1 MLPAEAPFARIISDT
16 FLNNNNHL
24 INLVASVHFI
34 FLRTNL
40 RLALTGRADVK
51 KTYGPER
58 QSLSGQAA

>member
-16 FLNNNNHL
+16 FLNNNHL

>member
-1 MLPAEAPFARIISDT
+1 MLPAEAPLARIISDM
-16 FLNNNNHL
+16 FLNNNHL
-24 INLVASVHFI
+24 INLVASVRFI